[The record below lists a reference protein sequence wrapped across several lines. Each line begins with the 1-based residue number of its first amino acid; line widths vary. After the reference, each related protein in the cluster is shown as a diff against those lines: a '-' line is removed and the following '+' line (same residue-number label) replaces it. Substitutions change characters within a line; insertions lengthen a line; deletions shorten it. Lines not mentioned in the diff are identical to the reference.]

1 MENMTPWGVFWVA
14 FFGSLPATLPIIVTQ
29 ILAHRRAMAE
39 LRLNT
44 ELTAQTQS
52 VAVDAATK
60 VIETA
65 DKVDSATRNQVST
78 AQAAASIAKV
88 AAKDAKE
95 TAMDAKITAGTTT
108 TAIRN
113 LSGDVNQLK
122 EKLSG
127 DVNQLKE
134 FVNGYLTQRLQEA
147 SKSGY
152 AIGVSDTIGKKV
164 DEQGAKVDEQEKRL
178 VTVETK
184 IDRVEEKVGTIL
196 ELVRAN
202 NGERT
207 QVRGESR

>member
-1 MENMTPWGVFWVA
+1 MSDSFWQGFWTA
-14 FFGSLPATLPIIVTQ
+14 APIIFAAWLLHKRQ
-29 ILAHRRAMAE
+29 MWSIAD
-39 LRLNT
+39 NT
-44 ELTAQTQS
+44 EKTEASRIAAVTS
-52 VAVDAATK
+52 VKVVTETATK

-147 SKSGY
+147 SKSG
-152 AIGVSDTIGKKV
+152 
-164 DEQGAKVDEQEKRL
+164 
-178 VTVETK
+178 
-184 IDRVEEKVGTIL
+184 
-196 ELVRAN
+196 
-202 NGERT
+202 
-207 QVRGESR
+207 

>member
-1 MENMTPWGVFWVA
+1 MSDSFWQGFWTA
-14 FFGSLPATLPIIVTQ
+14 APIIFAAWLLHKRQ
-29 ILAHRRAMAE
+29 MWSIAD
-39 LRLNT
+39 NT
-44 ELTAQTQS
+44 EKTEASRIAAVTSVKVVTETA
-52 VAVDAATK
+52 DK
-60 VIETA
+60 IKETA
-65 DKVDSATRNQVST
+65 DKVDSATRNQAST

-108 TAIRN
+108 TAIEN
-113 LSGDVNQLK
+113 LSVDVR
-122 EKLSG
+122 
-127 DVNQLKE
+127 QLKE

-152 AIGVSDTIGKKV
+152 AMGVSDQIGKTV
-164 DEQGAKVDEQEKRL
+164 EEHGHRIAN
-178 VTVETK
+178 VETK
-184 IDRVEEKVGTIL
+184 LGEVDSKVGTIL

>member
-65 DKVDSATRNQVST
+65 DKVDSATRNQAST

-88 AAKDAKE
+88 AAKDAKD

-108 TAIRN
+108 TAIEN
-113 LSGDVNQLK
+113 LSVDVR
-122 EKLSG
+122 
-127 DVNQLKE
+127 QLKE

-152 AIGVSDTIGKKV
+152 AMGVSDQIGKTV
-164 DEQGAKVDEQEKRL
+164 EEHGHRIAS
-178 VTVETK
+178 VETK
-184 IDRVEEKVGTIL
+184 LGDVDAKVGTIL